1 MLAAVFNEKVPAD
14 IPEKTAL
21 LLNHGI
27 ALWDV
32 IGSCDIKGSSDS
44 SIKNAVPN
52 DLGKILGCAEI
63 KRIITNGQTAHRIY
77 LKLIKNDIGIDDI
90 CMPSTSPANAACSLE
105 QLILLWSG
113 ALLF

>member
-1 MLAAVFNEKVPAD
+1 MLAAVFGEKVPAD

-32 IGSCDIKGSSDS
+32 IGSCDIKGSSDG
-44 SIKNAVPN
+44 SIRNAVPN
-52 DLGKILGCAEI
+52 DLGQILGCADI
-63 KRIITNGQTAHRIY
+63 KRIITNGQTAHRLY
-77 LKLIKNDIGIDDI
+77 LKLMKNDVGIDDI

-105 QLILLWSG
+105 QLISLWSG